1 MKVAHI
7 DYDFLIGLIPE
18 DLRVK
23 GDLLKKPLV
32 RQHKSQLFTEDSI
45 DLKES
50 DQIKQSNFSDL
61 SLDNKKQSL
70 KGYLVPNAKCFN
82 ATECLLNIKF
92 NRAQQKA

>member
-61 SLDNKKQSL
+61 SLDNKK
-70 KGYLVPNAKCFN
+70 
-82 ATECLLNIKF
+82 
-92 NRAQQKA
+92 